1 MPMRVLRAGNP
12 ERRAGIGRQG
22 KGTRLWSALREPPA
36 HSKLLM
42 KNSAKTVPFEQK
54 AASNA
59 EVPRE
64 GIEVLNRTLGVGD
77 AVLLIL
83 SSVIGVGIF
92 LTPKEIAVQVGNP
105 YWFLLLWLL
114 GALVAMSGA
123 MSSAALGT
131 MMPWAGGDYAFLKHT
146 YGRSWGFLYGYLC
159 FTATF
164 TGSIAAY
171 ATGVMHYQGRT
182 IFGEVV
188 AHQFRIGGMPVTVEQ
203 VAAVL
208 LVMAFTLVNHF
219 GTRKSLHLQKFITA
233 MPLLFLIGAG
243 LMIVVSVATD
253 GGGAGSQLV
262 KNFSGVGLSD
272 VPPLSAMA
280 MAMIPI
286 FFTYSGWN
294 AALYLGEDIKQ
305 PEKIIPQALTI
316 GIAIV
321 AIVYLLFCTVV
332 LSTIPY
338 AVLHAPDRSL
348 DIASHAWGFLFGAE
362 AQILMAILIAVL
374 ILGSLNSSIIAG
386 SRIYFAMA
394 RDGMFF
400 SQAARIHPRHGTPS
414 RSLWMQAAW
423 ASLIILFVGEFQT
436 ILEYTTIVIT
446 FMSIMTISS
455 IFVLRRNLARG
466 GGRVP
471 ERTLGYPL
479 MPFFYVVSTT
489 AVLAGFVL
497 HSHQNMIKALVGAGI
512 VVFGFLVY
520 WVWHHSN
527 DFLRGRRGREPRR

>member
-1 MPMRVLRAGNP
+1 MKSNV
-12 ERRAGIGRQG
+12 Q
-22 KGTRLWSALREPPA
+22 TRPPA
-36 HSKLLM
+36 GG
-42 KNSAKTVPFEQK
+42 PP
-54 AASNA
+54 ASNM
-59 EVPRE
+59 EVPPKE
-64 GIEVLNRTLGVGD
+64 GIHVLHRTLGVSD

-105 YWFLLLWLL
+105 YWFLLLWFF
-114 GALVAMSGA
+114 GALIAMSGA

-131 MMPWAGGDYAFLKHT
+131 MMPWAGGDYAFLRNT
-146 YGRSWGFLYGYLC
+146 YGQAWAFLYGYLC

-171 ATGVMHYQGRT
+171 ATGVMHYQGHT
-182 IFGEVV
+182 IFGPIV
-188 AHQFRIGGMPVTVEQ
+188 AHKFNFIGLAVTVEQ
-203 VAAVL
+203 LAAVG
-208 LVMAFTLVNHF
+208 LVLAFTGVNYF

-243 LMIVVSVATD
+243 LMIVVSVLND
-253 GGGAGSQLV
+253 DSGAGSLLV
-262 KNFSGVGLSD
+262 KNFAGHRVAD
-272 VPPLSAMA
+272 FPPLSAMA

-316 GIAIV
+316 GISVV
-321 AIVYLLFCTVV
+321 ALVYMLFCTVV

-338 AVLHAPDRSL
+338 SVMHDADRSL
-348 DIASHAWGFLFGAE
+348 DIASHAWGFLLGSE
-362 AQILMAILIAVL
+362 AKVLMAILIAVL

-400 SQAARIHPRHGTPS
+400 SQAARIHPKHGTPS
-414 RSLWMQAAW
+414 RSLWMQAFW
-423 ASLIILFVGEFQT
+423 ACGIILFVGEFQT

-446 FMSIMTISS
+446 FMSILTISS
-455 IFVLRRNLARG
+455 IFVLRRRLARSG
-466 GGRVP
+466 ARVP
-471 ERTLGYPL
+471 ERKLGYPL
-479 MPFFYVVSTT
+479 MPFLYVVSTT
-489 AVLAGFVL
+489 AVLIGFLAHSRENLIKGAVGVVIVL
-497 HSHQNMIKALVGAGI
+497 V
-512 VVFGFLVY
+512 GFLVY
-520 WVWHHSN
+520 YLWRHSN
-527 DFLRGRRGREPRR
+527 DFLRARRGRSKP